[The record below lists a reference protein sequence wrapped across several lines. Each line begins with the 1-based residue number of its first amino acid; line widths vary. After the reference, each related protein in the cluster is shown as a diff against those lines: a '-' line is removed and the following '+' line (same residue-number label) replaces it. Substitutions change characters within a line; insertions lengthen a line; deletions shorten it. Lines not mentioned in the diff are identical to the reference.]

1 MNLVENTYKKI
12 TTLEQI
18 HQFFHDEMTLMVGGF
33 GGVGSPPTLLQA
45 LFESGVKD
53 LHLIC
58 NDTGFPD
65 IGIGRMVRNE
75 RIKSIVTSHIG
86 SNPFAGKLMT
96 EGKLNV
102 EFSPQGTLAER
113 IRAGGMG
120 LGGVLVDVG
129 LDSMAENGKEKVS
142 VKGKQFLVEE
152 ALKAEVSIIFAKK
165 ADPFGNLVF
174 DKSARNMNPHMAM
187 AGDITIVEAEE
198 IVPLGSLDPE
208 EIVTPGVFVDYIIS
222 SEGVNWKWAWE

>member
-12 TTLEQI
+12 VTIEQI
-18 HQFFHDEMTLMVGGF
+18 LQFFHDDMTLMVGGF
-33 GGVGSPPTLLQA
+33 GGVGSPPTLLQT
-45 LFESGVKD
+45 LFDSGVKD
-53 LHLIC
+53 LHLIS

-96 EGKLNV
+96 EGKLEV

-129 LDSMAENGKEKVS
+129 LDSMAEIGKEKVS

-198 IVPLGSLDPE
+198 IVPLGSLNPE

>member
-12 TTLEQI
+12 ATMEQI
-18 HQFFHDEMTLMVGGF
+18 LQFFHDDMTLMVGGF

-45 LFESGVKD
+45 LFDSGVKD
-53 LHLIC
+53 LHLVC

-198 IVPLGSLDPE
+198 IVPLGSLNPE